1 MNWLLPA
8 NTLLQLI
15 GSGNTPARQ
24 WADTVDTRALRTSVI
39 SIAQANTK
47 IQSVTDASIRTRL
60 EADLSTLLA
69 HMKADSGVGPLSFS
83 LQHAMMWSHLC
94 MDASL
99 HPIGQI
105 DRQVYST
112 ALHEGLT
119 VAEPARAEHI
129 AIQAVGV
136 RIHAL

>member
-15 GSGNTPARQ
+15 GSGKTPARQ
-24 WADTVDTRALRTSVI
+24 WADTIDTRALRTSVI
-39 SIAQANTK
+39 SVAQVSAK
-47 IQSVTDASIRTRL
+47 LQSVMDSVIRTRL

-69 HMKADSGVGPLSFS
+69 HMKADSGVGPLIFS

-94 MDASL
+94 MDTSL
-99 HPIGQI
+99 DPVGQI

-112 ALHEGLT
+112 ALHEGLE
-119 VAEPARAEHI
+119 VVEPNRIEH
-129 AIQAVGV
+129 AALKAVGI
-136 RIHAL
+136 RINAL